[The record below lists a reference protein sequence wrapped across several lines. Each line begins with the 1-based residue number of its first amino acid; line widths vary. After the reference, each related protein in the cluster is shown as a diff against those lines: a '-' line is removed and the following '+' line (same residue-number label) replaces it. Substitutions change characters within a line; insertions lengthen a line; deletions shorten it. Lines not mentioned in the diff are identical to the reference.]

1 MDVRARVLG
10 IVVLA
15 ATGFTVGMP
24 AWAEPAHPAAESRS
38 LQPMN
43 YWYMEGHYATESE
56 CRAKGES
63 LLWPANPGG
72 ADGYEC
78 RANGGGWDLWLMFL
92 T

>member
-1 MDVRARVLG
+1 MGTA
-10 IVVLA
+10 VLA
-15 ATGFTVGMP
+15 ATGIAMGTPV
-24 AWAEPAHPAAESRS
+24 WAEPAHHDAESGS
-38 LQPMN
+38 AQTMN
-43 YWYMEGHYATESE
+43 YWHLEGHYATESE

-78 RANGGGWDLWLMFL
+78 RAKGDGWDLWLMFL